1 VPGSPDEKSPGA
13 IIRRENDYVM
23 KGKIK
28 RPKKILKFFVA
39 EEEFETINALYAKTE
54 CHTMSE
60 YLRRVCVQK
69 PVIIIHRNETAEDH
83 LTHMLH
89 LKKDLEINLKLLSS
103 NDQLSRQV
111 FEKKLEDLSLYMQ
124 KIYDIWS
131 RV

>member
-1 VPGSPDEKSPGA
+1 
-13 IIRRENDYVM
+13 M

-39 EEEFETINALYAKTE
+39 EEAFETINALYAKTE

-69 PVIIIHRNETAEDH
+69 PVIIVHRNETAEDH

-89 LKKDLEINLKLLSS
+89 LKKDLEINLKLRSS
-103 NDQLSRQV
+103 NDESSRQV
-111 FEKKLEDLSLYMQ
+111 FDKKLQDLNLYIQ
-124 KIYDIWS
+124 KIHDIRS
-131 RV
+131 SL